1 MNQQVTNI
9 AQFLFNKTIF
19 LIARLRGSFWSM
31 FTKEMGRYVSIFSS
45 CKIAS
50 PSGISIGNYVTV
62 GSNSVLSGAGG
73 LKIGNYVMIGT
84 NCNILSSQHKY
95 SDLNTPM
102 MMQGVELGKVNIGDD
117 VWIGANVVILPNV
130 NIGCGVVI
138 GANSVVNRDI
148 DAFSVV
154 GGVPARLIKKR
165 STA

>member
-1 MNQQVTNI
+1 
-9 AQFLFNKTIF
+9 
-19 LIARLRGSFWSM
+19 
-31 FTKEMGRYVSIFSS
+31 
-45 CKIAS
+45 
-50 PSGISIGNYVTV
+50 
-62 GSNSVLSGAGG
+62 
-73 LKIGNYVMIGT
+73 
-84 NCNILSSQHKY
+84 
-95 SDLNTPM
+95 M